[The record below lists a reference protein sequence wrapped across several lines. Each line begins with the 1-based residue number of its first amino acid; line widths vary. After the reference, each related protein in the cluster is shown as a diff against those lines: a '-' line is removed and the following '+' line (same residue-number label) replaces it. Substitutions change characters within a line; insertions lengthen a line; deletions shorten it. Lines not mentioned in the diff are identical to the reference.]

1 MRRLLLLLVA
11 LLALVTATPAL
22 VPGRPAAAAGGQVA
36 GMVLSSTGQN
46 ESTAD
51 AVSRMKADGI
61 NTVSLFVWWW
71 ADNPQSTSLAPYSG
85 TEPDAQLSSQIATIR
100 QAGLKVILVPIFYCG
115 TCEGGWRGV
124 MQPSDDNAF
133 FASYTQFIDHYARL
147 AQADGVWLLFAGSEM
162 TTLEGQTSQWQNVI
176 SSVRQNFTG
185 LVGYEQNWDVLA
197 HPQFLSDVDVV
208 GVSGYFPLDD
218 GPSPTVSQLVADW
231 SNSHA
236 AAYAGRNWVGD
247 LTHLANTT
255 GKPIL
260 FGEVGYMDSTYAGRQ
275 PFLNSFF
282 APDTQLQA
290 DLYQALLQTFSGYS
304 WWMGV
309 SWWEWSDSGA
319 DADRSPIG
327 KPAETLL
334 QKWYAQGWRPTSAD
348 PTPTQAAGSSP
359 AGGQTTTVPGTGGAP
374 AGGRATT
381 TTEGVPASPLAGAA
395 SSPALSRSGGTLP
408 SESAPSAPSVPGRR
422 GAGSGA
428 TAPGV
433 QAAGPALAGGGSAP
447 TADSSSGR
455 VVLAVSGSGPD
466 AGFYALAAVAA
477 LALALVGGQL
487 LADLARRPALA
498 EARARRRSAVTERLS
513 SVPQR

>member
-1 MRRLLLLLVA
+1 
-11 LLALVTATPAL
+11 
-22 VPGRPAAAAGGQVA
+22 
-36 GMVLSSTGQN
+36 MVLSSMGQT

-51 AVSRMKADGI
+51 AVARMKSDGI

-71 ADNPQSTSLAPYSG
+71 ADNPQSTSLAPYGG

-147 AQADGVWLLFAGSEM
+147 AQADGVWLMFAGSEM
-162 TTLEGQTSQWQNVI
+162 TTLEGMTSQWENVI
-176 SSVRQNFTG
+176 SSVRQNYKG

-218 GPSPTVSQLVADW
+218 APSPTVSQLVADW
-231 SNSHA
+231 TNSHA
-236 AAYAGRNWVGD
+236 GAYAGRNWVGD
-247 LTHLANTT
+247 LTHLANET

-282 APDTQLQA
+282 APDSQLQA

-327 KPAETLL
+327 KPAEQLL
-334 QKWYAQGWRPTSAD
+334 QKWYTQGWRPSGAD
-348 PTPTQAAGSSP
+348 PTPAPAGGATP
-359 AGGQTTTVPGTGGAP
+359 AGGQTAAGLTPGAAP
-374 AGGRATT
+374 AGGQGTT
-381 TTEGVPASPLAGAA
+381 TTEGVTGSLVPRAA
-395 SSPALSRSGGTLP
+395 SSPALATAGGSLP
-408 SESAPSAPSVPGRR
+408 SEASPANPSPPGRR
-422 GAGSGA
+422 GARSGGA
-428 TAPGV
+428 GPGV
-433 QAAGPALAGGGSAP
+433 QAAGPAVNDAGSGPSG
-447 TADSSSGR
+447 DGSSGR
-455 VVLAVSGSGPD
+455 VVLAVGGGGPD
-466 AGFYALAAVAA
+466 AGFYAMAAGAA

-487 LADLARRPALA
+487 LADLGRRPAMA

-513 SVPQR
+513 SIPSR